1 MRALQTNTANYQ
13 TQNPNIF
20 SGTINTEKQF
30 ELAIETANAG
40 YKLKGMEL
48 AREALI
54 FAKQKNEYLAVYI
67 HSFLAV
73 ISLDFMKYS
82 NARIH
87 IYNAMNILD
96 KNHFSY
102 KTDKEYMETLLK
114 VIEKAE
120 AGYKQLTFKEL
131 AA

>member
-13 TQNPNIF
+13 TQTPNIYF
-20 SGTINTEKQF
+20 GNINTEKQF

-40 YKLKGMEL
+40 YKLKAMEM

-54 FAKQKNEYLAVYI
+54 FAKQNNEYLAVYI

-87 IYNAMNILD
+87 IYNAMHGLD

-102 KTDKEYMETLLK
+102 NTDKEYMETLLK
-114 VIEKAE
+114 AIEKAE
-120 AGYKQLTFKEL
+120 TGHKQLTFEEL